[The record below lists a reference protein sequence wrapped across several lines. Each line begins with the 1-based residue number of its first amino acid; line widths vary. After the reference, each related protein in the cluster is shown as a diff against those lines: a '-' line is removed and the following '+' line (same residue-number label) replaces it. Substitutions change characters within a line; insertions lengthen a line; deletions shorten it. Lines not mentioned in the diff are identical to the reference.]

1 MPIVVL
7 PCDNVFHHYCVDNL
21 LRFARYRAA
30 LSGRVT
36 VDWRMCGAPAI
47 VSLLP
52 GFGHVDER
60 RSFPRQVRAVRTG
73 DGFADEGT
81 DGPLEP
87 WHMCARRQNMRGDSA
102 ILLALQE
109 DFARL
114 SHPAFI
120 RAHGWGPW
128 VRHGNRRRTNCT
140 SSFSTPTLGRGPSL
154 DYGPCALTL
163 HYDTRTALPPSAT
176 YPPFIP
182 CLDGLPEP
190 TRGASASVITVLSLW
205 LDCVHVLLNLLL
217 RDQFAAGLLGSFF
230 VVYTSY

>member
-1 MPIVVL
+1 
-7 PCDNVFHHYCVDNL
+7 
-21 LRFARYRAA
+21 
-30 LSGRVT
+30 
-36 VDWRMCGAPAI
+36 
-47 VSLLP
+47 
-52 GFGHVDER
+52 
-60 RSFPRQVRAVRTG
+60 
-73 DGFADEGT
+73 
-81 DGPLEP
+81 
-87 WHMCARRQNMRGDSA
+87 MCARRQNMRGDSA

-176 YPPFIP
+176 YLPFLA

-190 TRGASASVITVLSLW
+190 IRGMCASVITVLSLW
-205 LDCVHVLLNLLL
+205 LDCVHVLLNLL
-217 RDQFAAGLLGSFF
+217 FARSVRRGHAGFLFCGINVVLIVSCARLARSLLLCILPTSVGSCCHDESFLS
-230 VVYTSY
+230 VVCA